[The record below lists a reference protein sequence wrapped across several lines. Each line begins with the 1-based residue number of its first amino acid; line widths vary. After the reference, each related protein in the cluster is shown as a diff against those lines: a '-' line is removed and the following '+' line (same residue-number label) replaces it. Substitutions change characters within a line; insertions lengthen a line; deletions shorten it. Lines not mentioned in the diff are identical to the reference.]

1 VISFAAGDI
10 VETQMA
16 DSSQWFPA
24 VICQV
29 MRGGEGGGRGGG
41 QAEATVKLLVEYE
54 NTKMGS
60 SVVDPKHVRICH
72 DFDW

>member
-1 VISFAAGDI
+1 
-10 VETQMA
+10 MA

-29 MRGGEGGGRGGG
+29 MQGE
-41 QAEATVKLLVEYE
+41 EARVQLLVEYE
-54 NTKMGS
+54 NPKMGS